1 MPTPTRD
8 PDRLLPVEPHTRAIA
23 QALYFSVAT
32 APIIS
37 PHGHVPAQW
46 LHTDAPFSDP
56 ANLFITHD
64 HYVTRLL
71 HANGVPLDALGLG
84 RQRVDP
90 REVWRTLARHWH
102 KFAGT
107 ASAYW
112 ITESLSG
119 VFGVGSEMSPAT
131 ADSIYDTVASALT
144 TPEMRPRALFE
155 RFGIE
160 VLATTDDP
168 LDPLNAHA
176 ALATDATFTGRVIPT
191 FRPDVYLD
199 PESAGFAGRVEK
211 LLAATREPSATFGA
225 YLDALRARREHFVEH
240 GAVSADHGV
249 YEPYTCELD
258 RQTADDLFQR
268 ALAGT
273 LDANGAREFRG
284 HMLWQM
290 ASMSVDDGLVMTIHP
305 GVRRN
310 HHTATSNAFGPDT
323 GHDIPVRVEF
333 TENLRPLLQSFGT
346 EKEFHLVLFTIDES
360 TYSREL
366 APLAGF
372 YPSVFAG
379 APWWF
384 IDAPDAIS
392 RFRSAVTESAGFYRT
407 SGFIDDTRAYLS
419 IPARHDVAR
428 RADASYLARLVAEG
442 RVSMSTAERIMA
454 DTVDAI
460 PREVFK
466 L

>member
-1 MPTPTRD
+1 MPTPSRD
-8 PDRLLPVEPHTRAIA
+8 HNRLLPVDPGVQAIA
-23 QALYFSVAT
+23 HALYSSVAE

-46 LHTDAPFSDP
+46 LHEDQSFTDP

-71 HANGVPLDALGLG
+71 HANGVPLEALGLG
-84 RQRVDP
+84 AQQADP
-90 REVWRTLARHWH
+90 REVWDTLAAHWH

-112 ITESLSG
+112 ISESLAR
-119 VFGVGSEMSPAT
+119 VFGVEEELTPET
-131 ADSIYDTVASALT
+131 AHSIYDTVAAALPT
-144 TPEMRPRALFE
+144 AALRPRALFE
-155 RFGIE
+155 NFRIE

-168 LDPLNAHA
+168 LDALDAHS
-176 ALATDATFTGRVIPT
+176 ALASDASFAGRVIPT
-191 FRPDVYLD
+191 FRPDAYLD
-199 PESAGFAGRVEK
+199 PEAQGFSERVEQ
-211 LLAATREPSATFGA
+211 LLATAGEGKATFRT
-225 YLDALRARREHFVEH
+225 YLDALRARRAYFIER

-258 RQTADDLFQR
+258 AHTAEELFQG
-268 ALAGT
+268 ALAGN
-273 LDANGAREFRG
+273 LDADSAREFRG

-290 ASMSVDDGLVMTIHP
+290 AAMSVEDGLVMTIHP

-310 HHTATSNAFGPDT
+310 HHTSTYETFGPDT

-333 TENLRPLLQSFGT
+333 TENLRPLLQSFGAA
-346 EKEFHLVLFTIDES
+346 EGFHLVLFTIDES

-372 YPSVFAG
+372 YPSVFVG

-384 IDAPDAIS
+384 IDAPDAMA

-428 RADASYLARLVAEG
+428 RADAGYLGRLVAEG
-442 RVSMSTAERIMA
+442 RVSIATAERIMT